1 MHTQKNESQEYQ
13 LFGREF
19 WRKIGVCVYTFLYVE
34 ELQNSF
40 APIRLD
46 VKKLKGYEDTYRI
59 RLGSWRII
67 YKVDAKEKL
76 TQIYDILPRKKAY

>member
-1 MHTQKNESQEYQ
+1 MYNVVLTNRAVKSFKKLPDDLQNRCGEV
-13 LFGREF
+13 F
-19 WRKIGVCVYTFLYVE
+19 E

-67 YKVDAKEKL
+67 YKVDANEKL